1 MKAMTRSWPKPRPD
15 PVIAT
20 TALLAFALQAAPA
33 PAPEP
38 DPEIVVLGRL
48 RTLQAIVGQGPDGN
62 WYCSLSGSTGR
73 AWLDDRFCRA
83 ITKCVRKG
91 AAKDEA
97 VSKCIRSSRKK
108 LVKRVE
114 KEMKK
119 GS

>member
-1 MKAMTRSWPKPRPD
+1 MIVA
-15 PVIAT
+15 AAFL
-20 TALLAFALQAAPA
+20 ALAAQAAP
-33 PAPEP
+33 PAQSDFGP

-48 RTLQAIVGQGPDGN
+48 RTLQANVGQGPDGN
-62 WYCSLSGSTGR
+62 WYCSLNGSTGR

-83 ITKCVRKG
+83 VTKCVRKG
-91 AAKDEA
+91 ASDNDA
-97 VSKCIRSSRKK
+97 VDTCIRSSRKK

>member
-1 MKAMTRSWPKPRPD
+1 M
-15 PVIAT
+15 IAT
-20 TALLAFALQAAPA
+20 SALLALAMQATPPA
-33 PAPEP
+33 QSDPGP

-48 RTLQAIVGQGPDGN
+48 RTLEANVGQGPNGN

-73 AWLDDRFCRA
+73 DWLDDRFCRA
-83 ITKCVRKG
+83 ITQCVRTGLKSG
-91 AAKDEA
+91 AAEDEA
-97 VSKCIRSSRKK
+97 VSHCIRSSRKK